1 MEIKLTK
8 NKKNIIRE
16 KCGDCFYN
24 GGCNINIKTCPYLK
38 KRKIPIEE

>member
-8 NKKNIIRE
+8 KKKNIASK

-24 GGCNINIKTCPYLK
+24 GECNINLRTCPYLK
-38 KRKIPIEE
+38 KSKEISPI